1 MHQMKPDRTDT
12 LLLTP
17 GRRRTWLIALLVF
30 GGATFITT
38 FVAVLSHM
46 RYVQK
51 GLESNLWTWLIGECF
66 DWYTWALLVPV
77 IVWLARKV
85 RISRKT
91 LLWSAP
97 LHFLFAALTSAITLI
112 IGVIGSVWA
121 HNEQL
126 TTDQLIDLCYREII
140 WMLPWSI
147 FIYSGIVAVYYAL
160 DYYRQYNERELRA
173 SRLESELT
181 RAQLETLHTQLQP
194 HFLFN
199 TLNSISVLMRKGEID
214 TAQRMLNRLSELL
227 RHVLAKGG
235 TQVIRLETELEIVR
249 GYLEIEQVRFGERL
263 QVEMSIDDT
272 SLKAQVPSFVLQTLV
287 ENAVRHGLAQ
297 KAGIG
302 HIRVSSQLA
311 NDLLTLKVEDDGVGL
326 AAPSQSRGEGVG
338 LRSTRTRL
346 AALYGDHHRFE
357 LTTPSSGGTVATLE
371 IPYRAEESPSHG

>member
-1 MHQMKPDRTDT
+1 MKPDRTDT
-12 LLLTP
+12 LFLTP
-17 GRRRTWLIALLVF
+17 GRRRTWLVALLVF
-30 GGATFITT
+30 GGATFVTT
-38 FVAVLSHM
+38 FVAVLSHL

-51 GLESNLWTWLIGECF
+51 DLESNLWTWLLGESF
-66 DWYTWALLVPV
+66 DWYSWAILVPV
-77 IVWLARKV
+77 IIWLARKV
-85 RISRKT
+85 RLTRGN
-91 LLWSAP
+91 LAWSAP
-97 LHFLFAALTSAITLI
+97 LHFLFAALTSAITLVV
-112 IGVIGSVWA
+112 GVIGSVWA

-126 TTDQLIDLCYREII
+126 TTEQLIDLCYREII
-140 WMLPWSI
+140 WMLPWSV

-235 TQVIRLETELEIVR
+235 TQVIPLETELEIVR
-249 GYLEIEQVRFGERL
+249 GYLEIEQVRFGDRL
-263 QVEMSIDDT
+263 RVEMSIDDT

-297 KAGIG
+297 KTGVG
-302 HIRVSSQLA
+302 HIRITSRRE
-311 NDLLTLKVEDDGVGL
+311 NNLLTLMVEDDGVGL

-346 AALYGDHHRFE
+346 SALYSDQHRFV
-357 LTTPSSGGTVATLE
+357 LTTPSAGGTVALLE
-371 IPYRAEESPSHG
+371 IPYRTEESSSHG

>member
-1 MHQMKPDRTDT
+1 MKPNRTDT

-17 GRRRTWLIALLVF
+17 GRRRTWLVALLVF
-30 GGATFITT
+30 GGATFVTT
-38 FVAVLSHM
+38 FVAVLSHL

-51 GLESNLWTWLIGECF
+51 DLESNLWTWLLGESF
-66 DWYTWALLVPV
+66 DWYSWAILVPV

-85 RISRKT
+85 RLTRGN
-91 LLWSAP
+91 LAWAAP

-112 IGVIGSVWA
+112 VGVIGSVWA

-126 TTDQLIDLCYREII
+126 TTEQLIDLCYREII
-140 WMLPWSI
+140 WMLPWSV

-235 TQVIRLETELEIVR
+235 TQVIPLETELEIVR
-249 GYLEIEQVRFGERL
+249 GYLEIEQVRFGDRL

-297 KAGIG
+297 KTGVG
-302 HIRVSSQLA
+302 HIRVSSQKE

-346 AALYGDHHRFE
+346 FALYGDQHRFE
-357 LTTPSSGGTVATLE
+357 LTTPSSGGTVALLE
-371 IPYRAEESPSHG
+371 IPYRAEESSSNG

>member
-1 MHQMKPDRTDT
+1 MQADHPDRAP
-12 LLLTP
+12 LL
-17 GRRRTWLIALLVF
+17 GQRRRRWLAALLVF
-30 GGATFITT
+30 GGALFISC
-38 FVAVLSHM
+38 FVAVLSHL

-51 GLESNLWTWLIGECF
+51 GLESDLWTWIKGESF
-66 DWYTWALLVPV
+66 DWFTWALLVPL
-77 IVWLARKV
+77 IVWLAKHV
-85 RISRKT
+85 RITRKS

-97 LHFLFAALTSAITLI
+97 LHFLFAATTSSITLV

-121 HNEQL
+121 HKEQL
-126 TTDQLIDLCYREII
+126 TTDQLIDLCMREII

-173 SRLESELT
+173 SKLEAELT
-181 RAQLETLHTQLQP
+181 RAQLDTLHTQLQP

-235 TQVIRLETELEIVR
+235 TQVIPLETELEIVK
-249 GYLEIEQVRFGERL
+249 GYLEIEQVRFGDRL
-263 QVEMSIDDT
+263 QVEMQIDD
-272 SLKAQVPSFVLQTLV
+272 SALKAQVPSFVLQTLV

-297 KAGIG
+297 KSGIG
-302 HIRVSSQLA
+302 HIRVTTMRNGES
-311 NDLLTLKVEDDGVGL
+311 LTLKVEDDGVGL
-326 AAPSQSRGEGVG
+326 ATPSQSRGEGVG

-346 AALYGDHHRFE
+346 AALYGEQHHFS
-357 LTTPSSGGTVATLE
+357 LSTPPTGGTIALLE
-371 IPYRAEESPSHG
+371 IPYRSEEQSTHG

>member
-1 MHQMKPDRTDT
+1 MKPDRTDT

-17 GRRRTWLIALLVF
+17 GRRRTWLVALLVF
-30 GGATFITT
+30 GGATFVTT
-38 FVAVLSHM
+38 FVAVLSHL

-51 GLESNLWTWLIGECF
+51 DLESNLWTWLLGESF
-66 DWYTWALLVPV
+66 DWYSWAILVPV
-77 IVWLARKV
+77 IIWLARKV
-85 RISRKT
+85 RLTRSN
-91 LLWSAP
+91 LAWSAP
-97 LHFLFAALTSAITLI
+97 LHFLFAALTSAVTLI
-112 IGVIGSVWA
+112 VGVIGSVWA

-126 TTDQLIDLCYREII
+126 TTEQLIDLCYREII
-140 WMLPWSI
+140 WMLPWSV

-235 TQVIRLETELEIVR
+235 TQVIPLETELEIVR
-249 GYLEIEQVRFGERL
+249 GYLEIEQVRFGDRL

-297 KAGIG
+297 KTGIG
-302 HIRVSSQLA
+302 HIRVSSQRE
-311 NDLLTLKVEDDGVGL
+311 NNLLTLRVEDDGVGL

-346 AALYGDHHRFE
+346 AALYGEQHRFE
-357 LTTPSSGGTVATLE
+357 LTTPSSGGTAALLE
-371 IPYRAEESPSHG
+371 IPYRTEELSFHG

>member
-1 MHQMKPDRTDT
+1 MKPDQTDT

-17 GRRRTWLIALLVF
+17 GRRRTWLVALLVF
-30 GGATFITT
+30 GGATFVTT
-38 FVAVLSHM
+38 FVAVLSHL

-51 GLESNLWTWLIGECF
+51 DLESNLWTWLLGESF
-66 DWYTWALLVPV
+66 DWYSWAILVPV
-77 IVWLARKV
+77 IIWLARKV
-85 RISRKT
+85 RLTRGN
-91 LLWSAP
+91 LAWSAP
-97 LHFLFAALTSAITLI
+97 LHFLFAALASAFTLVV
-112 IGVIGSVWA
+112 GVIGSVWA

-126 TTDQLIDLCYREII
+126 TTEQLIDLCYREII
-140 WMLPWSI
+140 WMLPWSV

-235 TQVIRLETELEIVR
+235 TQVIPLETELEIVR
-249 GYLEIEQVRFGERL
+249 GYLEIEQVRFGDRL
-263 QVEMSIDDT
+263 RVEMSIDDS

-287 ENAVRHGLAQ
+287 ENAVRHGLAH
-297 KAGIG
+297 KTGIG
-302 HIRVSSQLA
+302 HIKVSSHRE
-311 NDLLTLKVEDDGVGL
+311 NDLLTLRVEDDGVGL

-346 AALYGDHHRFE
+346 SALYSDRHRFE
-357 LTTPSSGGTVATLE
+357 LTTPSAGGTVALLE
-371 IPYRAEESPSHG
+371 IPYRTEESSTNG